1 MQVGATIFS
10 EEGYVR
16 VTQIYVEVEYGVSR
30 ETLRP
35 NAAGDETAIP
45 TQYPDSTYHWDK
57 VDEVEAD
64 DDTTYV
70 SSVDSGAWQ
79 RDLYNLPAHSVGSG
93 TISKITIHLRI
104 YYGNIDDYAKA
115 CLKTGGTV
123 YESGNLPRT
132 VSAWKS
138 ASWEQATNPK
148 TGVAWTWDDIDALQV
163 GATIFSEGGHVRVT
177 QIYVEVEY
185 GASSYSQHIMLWG

>member
-1 MQVGATIFS
+1 MAT
-10 EEGYVR
+10 
-16 VTQIYVEVEYGVSR
+16 

-45 TQYPDSTYHWDK
+45 IQHPDSTYHWDK

-70 SSVDSGAWQ
+70 SSVDSEAWQ

-93 TISKITIHLRI
+93 TISKITIRLRI
-104 YYGNIDDYAKA
+104 YYGNVFDYAKA

-123 YESGNLPRT
+123 YESGNLPT
-132 VSAWKS
+132 INDAWES
-138 ASWEQATNPK
+138 VSWEQATNPK

-163 GATIFSEGGHVRVT
+163 GATIFSEDGYVRVT

-185 GASSYSQHIMLWG
+185 ASSYSQHIMLWG

>member
-1 MQVGATIFS
+1 MMAT
-10 EEGYVR
+10 
-16 VTQIYVEVEYGVSR
+16 

-93 TISKITIHLRI
+93 TISKITIRLRI
-104 YYGNIDDYAKA
+104 YCTLGSNNAKA

-123 YESGNLPRT
+123 YESENLPKA
-132 VSAWKS
+132 VNDWKS
-138 ASWEQATNPK
+138 VSWEQATNPK

-163 GATIFSEGGHVRVT
+163 GATIYSEEGHVRVT

-185 GASSYSQHIMLWG
+185 GAYSQHIMLWG

>member
-1 MQVGATIFS
+1 MAT
-10 EEGYVR
+10 
-16 VTQIYVEVEYGVSR
+16 

-70 SSVDSGAWQ
+70 SDANSQAWL

-93 TISKITIHLRI
+93 TISKITIRLRI
-104 YYGNIDDYAKA
+104 FYGNIFGYAKA

-123 YESGNLPRT
+123 YESENLPGT
-132 VSAWKS
+132 AFEWKS

-163 GATIFSEGGHVRVT
+163 GATIFSEGGMVRVT

-185 GASSYSQHIMLWG
+185 GAYSQHIMLWR

>member
-1 MQVGATIFS
+1 MAT
-10 EEGYVR
+10 
-16 VTQIYVEVEYGVSR
+16 

-45 TQYPDSTYHWDK
+45 TQYQDSTYHWDK

-70 SSVDSGAWQ
+70 SDADSEAWL

-93 TISKITIHLRI
+93 TISKITIRLRI
-104 YYGNIDDYAKA
+104 YCKLVFDKNVKA

-123 YESGNLPRT
+123 YESENLPRAAFYWMS
-132 VSAWKS
+132 V
-138 ASWEQATNPK
+138 SWEQATNPK

-163 GATIFSEGGHVRVT
+163 GATIYSEEGYVRVT

-185 GASSYSQHIMLWG
+185 ASSYSQHIMLWE